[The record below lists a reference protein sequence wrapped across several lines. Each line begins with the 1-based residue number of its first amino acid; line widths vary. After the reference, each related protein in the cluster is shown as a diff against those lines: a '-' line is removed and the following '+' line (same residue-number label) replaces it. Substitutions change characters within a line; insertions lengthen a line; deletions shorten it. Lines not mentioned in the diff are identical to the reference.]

1 MSATILDIAEVAKL
15 SGLPAS
21 TIRFYEEKDLIRSI
35 GRRGLKRLF
44 EPNVLLRL
52 QLIVLG
58 QQAGFSLEEVGGMF
72 IEGGTQINR
81 KQLLM
86 KADELDRN
94 IKQLTAMRNGL
105 RHAAVCEAP
114 SHLEC
119 PRFQKVMKITNKKYL
134 RDRQKQKK

>member
-1 MSATILDIAEVAKL
+1 MNPAILDIAEVGKL

-35 GRRGLKRLF
+35 GRRGLRRLF

-58 QQAGFSLEEVGGMF
+58 QQSGFSLEEIGAMF
-72 IEGGTQINR
+72 TEGGTEINR
-81 KQLLM
+81 EQLLV

-94 IKQLTAMRNGL
+94 IKQLTAM
-105 RHAAVCEAP
+105 
-114 SHLEC
+114 
-119 PRFQKVMKITNKKYL
+119 
-134 RDRQKQKK
+134 

>member
-1 MSATILDIAEVAKL
+1 MNPAILDIAEVAKL

-21 TIRFYEEKDLIRSI
+21 TIRFYEEKDLVRSI
-35 GRRGLKRLF
+35 GRRGLRRLF

-58 QQAGFSLEEVGGMF
+58 QQSGFSLEEIGAMF
-72 IEGGTQINR
+72 TEGGTEINR
-81 KQLLM
+81 EQLLV

-94 IKQLTAMRNGL
+94 IKQLTAMRDGL

-134 RDRQKQKK
+134 RDRQKQKI